1 MNNKNKKAK
10 ELFLKLIK
18 IFLLYFFIVTAI
30 ATQYLAYKVKYNK
43 ALGGIRIIKTNH
55 KIYFPLAYPFWE
67 KQYGKSNPKIF
78 KHINNYYYGSFFIF
92 LIIAVFV
99 LKKKNEVTVHGTARW
114 ATQKEMKKMNLY
126 QPTGVVLGL
135 DPNGKIMHDN
145 SDKHVFM
152 EAPTRGGKGINTVNP
167 TAYDWINSVVF
178 NDIKGE
184 LWEKTSGY
192 RKNVLGQKV
201 FMFCPV
207 DNEGISCQYNPLDGI
222 AIGTLFETEDIS
234 VVTQTLIDTEGKGES
249 DHWISSAMNLL
260 NGVIMHIKYAIPGA
274 SLVDV
279 ANFIMPSDISF
290 VDVVADIL
298 GVPREDEA
306 DETGVAVRAGDS
318 DEDIDT
324 DEKGEM
330 IYPSKGYAA
339 FDHLKHF
346 EDKELFKKIYNYKG
360 SKTDVEC
367 KLHPTVAKEF
377 MSFLSTPDKER
388 GSILSTAQQKLKI
401 FLDPLIAKHIRK
413 SDFTI
418 KQLMDEKCSLYLVT
432 PPRSI
437 SRTKPLLRLIF
448 TQIVY
453 GLTDRMKFNMKSK
466 KDKSFFEKIKEI
478 FNKYGEKIKDFF
490 YTTSSKEKNSL
501 LLLIDEFA
509 SLEKLGIIEQSMNY
523 IAGYRIKCLL
533 IAQSL
538 KQFRKIY
545 GKDNNIL
552 DNCSIQIHLTPNDED
567 TPKMISDM
575 FDTYTEKIVTH
586 SSKGF
591 ELMPT
596 RTTSYVPRKLMTAG
610 EVRTLPYE
618 EILVMM
624 TGQNPIKGKKL
635 FYYLDKRYMNKELPP
650 PKTSD
655 FNEELENKHLPK
667 EWTVIEKEKQE
678 NMEESILKLTE
689 LMNNADKNNYEDLAI
704 KRTNYF
710 VKNFVLK
717 DTKKKNRNKHNV
729 FEEGVDEIKNIVKEL
744 EENEFDELY
753 S

>member
-1 MNNKNKKAK
+1 MNNRNEKARK
-10 ELFLKLIK
+10 LFFKLIK
-18 IFLLYFFIVTAI
+18 IFILYFLIVTTI

-43 ALGGIRIIKTNH
+43 VLGGIRIIKTNH

-67 KQYGKSNPKIF
+67 KEYGKSNPKIF
-78 KHINNYYYGSFFIF
+78 KHINNYYYGSFYIF
-92 LIIAVFV
+92 LIVAVFI

-114 ATQKEMKKMNLY
+114 ATQKEIEKMDLY

-145 SDKHVFM
+145 SDKHLF
-152 EAPTRGGKGINTVNP
+152 EGAPTRGGKGINTVNP
-167 TAYDWINSVVF
+167 TAYDWIGSIVF
-178 NDIKGE
+178 NDIKAE

-192 RKNVLGQKV
+192 RKNVLGQQV

-207 DNEGISCQYNPLDGI
+207 DNEGVSCSYNPLDAI
-222 AIGTLFETEDIS
+222 AIGTPFEAEDIS
-234 VVTQTLIDTEGKGES
+234 IITQTLIDTEGKGES
-249 DHWISSAMNLL
+249 DHWIESAINLL
-260 NGVIMHIKYAIPGA
+260 NGVIMHVKYAIPNA

-290 VDVVADIL
+290 VDVIADIL
-298 GVPREDEA
+298 GLPREDEA
-306 DETGVAVRAGDS
+306 DETGVAIRAGDS

-346 EDKELFKKIYNYKG
+346 EDKEIFKRIYNYKG
-360 SKTDVEC
+360 SKTDIEG

-377 MSFLSTPDKER
+377 MSFYTTPDKER
-388 GSILSTAQQKLKI
+388 GSILSTARKKLKI
-401 FLDPLIAKHIRK
+401 FLDPLIANHITK

-437 SRTKPLLRLIF
+437 RRTKPLLRLIL

-453 GLTDRMKFNMKSK
+453 GLTDRMKFNIKSK
-466 KDKSFFEKIKEI
+466 KDLTFLEKIGEFFK
-478 FNKYGEKIKDFF
+478 KYNEKMKKFF
-490 YTTSSKEKNSL
+490 YSPKPKRKNTL
-501 LLLIDEFA
+501 LLLIDEFPA
-509 SLEKLGIIEQSMNY
+509 LDKLDIIEQSMPY
-523 IAGYRIKCLL
+523 IAGYGIKCLL

-538 KQFRKIY
+538 KQFKKIY
-545 GKDNNIL
+545 GKDNYIL
-552 DNCSIQIHLTPNDED
+552 DNCSIQIYFTPNDED

-618 EILVMM
+618 DILVMM
-624 TGQNPIKGKKL
+624 TGQNPIRGKKL
-635 FYYLDKRYMNKELPP
+635 FSYLDKRYTSKELPP

-655 FNEELENKHLPK
+655 FNEELGNKQLPK
-667 EWTVIEKEKQE
+667 EWIIIEKEKQE
-678 NMEESILKLTE
+678 NMEETILKLTE

-717 DTKKKNRNKHNV
+717 DANKNNRKKINI
-729 FEEGVDEIKNIVKEL
+729 FEEGTNEIKNIVKEL